1 MARAAKLQE
10 KHALELE
17 GTQLKSRMEKMELEL
32 NLAEADAKLKVLENF
47 ESVSQTK
54 PAFNHSVGMND

>member
-1 MARAAKLQE
+1 
-10 KHALELE
+10 
-17 GTQLKSRMEKMELEL
+17 MELEL

-54 PAFNHSVGMND
+54 PASIQPQSLSDGMNDYLKYY